1 MTIENI
7 ILFLYGAGLLMA
19 LILLIIVLV
28 KRFKEKDQENF
39 EKRDF

>member
-7 ILFLYGAGLLMA
+7 ILFLYGAGLLIA